1 MSSCGEN
8 ERDGKIRE
16 CEDDDVLWNEI
27 SVSIIIM
34 FVSLSGVNKR
44 KQLFNQESNTV
55 LHISSNEGRECGS
68 STKQAEKRLKYDCGH
83 SDSIRGRSPRVVMS
97 LNRSLASLFTISE

>member
-1 MSSCGEN
+1 MTLCGVN

-16 CEDDDVLWNEI
+16 CEDDDVWRNEI
-27 SVSIIIM
+27 SVSIIM
-34 FVSLSGVNKR
+34 LVCLSGVNKR

-55 LHISSNEGRECGS
+55 LQISSNEGRECGS
-68 STKQAEKRLKYDCGH
+68 STKQAEARLKYDCGH

>member
-1 MSSCGEN
+1 MN

-27 SVSIIIM
+27 SVSIFM

-44 KQLFNQESNTV
+44 KQLFNQEQNTV
-55 LHISSNEGRECGS
+55 LQISSNEGRGCGS
-68 STKQAEKRLKYDCGH
+68 SPKQADARLKYDCGH
-83 SDSIRGRSPRVVMS
+83 SDSMCGRSPS
-97 LNRSLASLFTISE
+97 STIP

>member
-1 MSSCGEN
+1 MN

-16 CEDDDVLWNEI
+16 CEDDDVLWNEMN
-27 SVSIIIM
+27 VSIIM

-44 KQLFNQESNTV
+44 KQLFNQEPNTV

-68 STKQAEKRLKYDCGH
+68 SIKHAEARLKYDCGH
-83 SDSIRGRSPRVVMS
+83 SDPIDGRSPSNV
-97 LNRSLASLFTISE
+97 IP

>member
-1 MSSCGEN
+1 MN

-16 CEDDDVLWNEI
+16 CEDDDVLWNEM
-27 SVSIIIM
+27 SVSIIM
-34 FVSLSGVNKR
+34 FVSLSGVSKR
-44 KQLFNQESNTV
+44 KQLFNHESNTF

-68 STKQAEKRLKYDCGH
+68 STKQADKRLKYDCGH
-83 SDSIRGRSPRVVMS
+83 SDSTRGRSPRVVMS